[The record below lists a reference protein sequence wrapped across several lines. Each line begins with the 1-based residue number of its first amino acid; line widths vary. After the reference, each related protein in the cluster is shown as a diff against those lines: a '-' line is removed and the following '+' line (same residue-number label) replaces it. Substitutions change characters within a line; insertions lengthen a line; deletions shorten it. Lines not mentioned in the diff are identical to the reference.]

1 MAEMLP
7 LRNPW
12 LVAAWPG
19 MGNVA
24 VGAAAYMVQ
33 KLSATL
39 IHELPSR
46 DLFDLNHV
54 DVKQGLARPGRLPR
68 NMFFEWRHPEGM
80 HDLLIFVGEGQ
91 PNTGGFAFCQ
101 KIMEYA
107 AARGVKRVLTFAAMA
122 TQLHP
127 SSAPRVFGAATD
139 RELLDELKRL
149 EVQLLREGQIS
160 GLNGV
165 LLAAAAERDIP
176 AVSLLGEL
184 PFFAVGVPNPKAS
197 QAVLEAF
204 CMMAQVEIDLKDIAR
219 QAEAVEQALV
229 QLMEKMQEAAQEA
242 GDDEEGFSASLNPPE
257 AEGET
262 ESSDEKPAK
271 PAISAAVAKRIERL
285 FEQARDDRAKAFD
298 LKRELDR
305 HGVFEQYEDR
315 FLDLFKKAD

>member
-7 LRNPW
+7 LRDPW

-46 DLFDLNHV
+46 DLFDLSHV
-54 DVKQGLARPGRLPR
+54 EVIKGIAKAGRLPR
-68 NMFFEWRHPEGM
+68 NMFFEWRDPNGER
-80 HDLLIFVGEGQ
+80 DLLIFIGEGQ
-91 PNTGGFAFCQ
+91 PNTGGFKFCQ
-101 KIMEYA
+101 TIMDYA
-107 AARGVKRVLTFAAMA
+107 IQRGVKRVLTFAAMA

-127 SSAPRVFGAATD
+127 TSAPRVFGATTERD
-139 RELLDELKRL
+139 MLDELKRL
-149 EVQLLREGQIS
+149 EVQLLSEGQIS

-165 LLAAAAERDIP
+165 LLAAASERDTP
-176 AVSLLGEL
+176 AISLLGEL

-204 CMMAQVEIDLKDIAR
+204 CLMAGIEVDLTDIAQ
-219 QAEAVEQALV
+219 QAEAVEEALIK
-229 QLMEKMQEAAQEA
+229 LMERMQEASQEP
-242 GDDEEGFSASLNPPE
+242 GDDDDEEFAAGLPMEP
-257 AEGET
+257 
-262 ESSDEKPAK
+262 ESSDESPPKKPTLS
-271 PAISAAVAKRIERL
+271 PVVERRIERM
-285 FEQARDDRAKAFD
+285 FEQAEADREKAFE

-305 HGVFEQYEDR
+305 HNVFEQYEDR